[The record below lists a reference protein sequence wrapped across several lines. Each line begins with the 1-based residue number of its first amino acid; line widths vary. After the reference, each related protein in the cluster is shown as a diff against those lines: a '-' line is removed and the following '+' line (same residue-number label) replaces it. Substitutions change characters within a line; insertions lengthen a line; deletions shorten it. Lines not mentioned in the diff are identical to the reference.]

1 MKKTL
6 PYLTIIAI
14 IYLSIAFILNEINF
28 TKWEDQ
34 SRASVVILSAL
45 ICGFYSLKPSEL

>member
-6 PYLTIIAI
+6 PYLIIIAI
-14 IYLSIAFILNEINF
+14 IYLAIAFTLNEINF

-34 SRASVVILSAL
+34 SRASVVILSTL
-45 ICGFYSLKPSEL
+45 RCGFYSLKPSEL